1 MRKFL
6 ILAAAAFALVAC
18 GKDPNGGG
26 GTNPVDPDNSD
37 YIDPNV
43 VYKTSGDLFG
53 KNYVAKGTVF
63 TRRVDKEMP
72 LAPNSAAIAAKMK
85 SLAMNPYGVITT
97 ITRQHYNYTIIIV
110 DSNDKNQHYANF
122 IPEGHRERDDA
133 DLYKYTG
140 GRQPIVHDAKPA
152 AGNDAHM
159 AVYDVATGVMRQ
171 YFGVTYVNSGEYKFK
186 GSGYFIAKPGLRG
199 LAKDNYWMRLTKGGS
214 SVVGMLNPLSQIGI
228 EEVRAGEINHAL
240 SFTIAHAR
248 KGFSWP
254 AKAGDG
260 DLDDADAP
268 MEGQWC
274 RIDPK
279 VDLDKLGLSPMTL
292 MIAKAVQKYGAYAAD
307 KNAFCHTFTTE
318 HGIYELA
325 IHGLDPWEHDGEF
338 EKKYGKFP
346 DLNDFPWEL
355 TQWAPVD
362 WGKPTE

>member
-1 MRKFL
+1 
-6 ILAAAAFALVAC
+6 
-18 GKDPNGGG
+18 
-26 GTNPVDPDNSD
+26 
-37 YIDPNV
+37 
-43 VYKTSGDLFG
+43 
-53 KNYVAKGTVF
+53 
-63 TRRVDKEMP
+63 
-72 LAPNSAAIAAKMK
+72 
-85 SLAMNPYGVITT
+85 
-97 ITRQHYNYTIIIV
+97 
-110 DSNDKNQHYANF
+110 
-122 IPEGHRERDDA
+122 
-133 DLYKYTG
+133 
-140 GRQPIVHDAKPA
+140 
-152 AGNDAHM
+152 M

-279 VDLDKLGLSPMTL
+279 VDLDKLGLGPMTL

-338 EKKYGKFP
+338 EKKYKPEEVKKHKEKKEEEIARLEGVQQKIEWGSQIRSYVFQP
-346 DLNDFPWEL
+346 YTMVKDVRTNAETGNVQAVMDGDIDPFIRAYLNAKANHEI
-355 TQWAPVD
+355 
-362 WGKPTE
+362 